1 MIDANKL
8 RKGTTFTDND
18 NLYKVID
25 YSHQKMARGGATIK
39 TKVINLRSGSITEKT
54 FNSGE
59 KVKDVRLDHEDV
71 QYLYSD
77 GNLYYFMN
85 TDTYEQPALSKEI
98 LADVIPYL
106 VDGLVVKLSTY
117 NGEALDVELP
127 TTVEMEV
134 IDAEPGYAGDTATG
148 ATKLVTVTSGLEVQ
162 TPLFINIG
170 DVIRIDTRTGNYL
183 TRV

>member
-1 MIDANKL
+1 MIDANRL
-8 RKGTTFTDND
+8 RKGTTFEDSKE
-18 NLYKVID
+18 LYKVID

-59 KVKDVRLDHEDV
+59 KVKDIRLDHEDV

-85 TDTYEQPALSKEI
+85 TETYEQPALGKDV
-98 LADVIPYL
+98 LADIIPYL
-106 VDGLVVKLSTY
+106 IDGLIVKLSAY

-134 IDAEPGYAGDTATG
+134 TDAEPGFAGDTATG
-148 ATKLVTVTSGLEVQ
+148 ATKSVTVASGLEVQ
-162 TPLFINIG
+162 TPLFVEIG
-170 DVIRIDTRTGNYL
+170 NVIRLDTRTGEYI

>member
-59 KVKDVRLDHEDV
+59 KVKDVRLDHEEV

-134 IDAEPGYAGDTATG
+134 VDAEPGYAGDTATG
-148 ATKLVTVTSGLEVQ
+148 ATKAVTLSSGLEVQ

-170 DVIRIDTRTGNYL
+170 DVIRIDTRTGEYL

>member
-8 RKGTTFTDND
+8 RKGTTFEDSG

-59 KVKDVRLDHEDV
+59 KVKDIRLDHEDV

-85 TDTYEQPALSKEI
+85 TETYEQPALGKDV
-98 LADVIPYL
+98 LADIIPYL
-106 VDGLVVKLSTY
+106 VDGLIVKLSTF

-134 IDAEPGYAGDTATG
+134 MDAEPGFAGDTATG
-148 ATKLVTVTSGLEVQ
+148 ATKLVTVASGLEVQ
-162 TPLFINIG
+162 TPLFIEIG
-170 DVIRIDTRTGNYL
+170 NVIRIDTRTGEYI

>member
-148 ATKLVTVTSGLEVQ
+148 ASKAVTVSSGLEVQ

-170 DVIRIDTRTGNYL
+170 DVIRIDTRTGEYL

>member
-59 KVKDVRLDHEDV
+59 KVKDVRLDHEEV

-127 TTVEMEV
+127 TTIEMEV

-148 ATKLVTVTSGLEVQ
+148 ATKAVTLSSGLEVQ

-170 DVIRIDTRTGNYL
+170 DVIRIDTRTGEYL